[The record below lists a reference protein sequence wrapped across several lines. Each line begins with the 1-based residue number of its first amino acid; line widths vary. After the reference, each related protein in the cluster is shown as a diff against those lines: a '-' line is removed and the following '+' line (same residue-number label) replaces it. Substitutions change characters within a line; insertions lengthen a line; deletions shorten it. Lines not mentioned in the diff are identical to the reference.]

1 MVYFLGGLL
10 LFIHV
15 RASRPRVPS
24 QQYHLV
30 HNLPF
35 VLYNIWESYFFVAK
49 QPHFFGASKGNHK
62 FFPKCSAG
70 LVKLCK
76 KMLIWNA
83 KEHEYLYTNLLSV
96 VDSRGPGQG

>member
-15 RASRPRVPS
+15 RASRPRISS
-24 QQYHLV
+24 QQYHLGN
-30 HNLPF
+30 NLPF
-35 VLYNIWESYFFVAK
+35 VHYNIWDKCLFVAK
-49 QPHFFGASKGNHK
+49 QPNLFGAPKGNHK
-62 FFPKCSAG
+62 FYQNAVLV

-76 KMLIWNA
+76 KMLLWNA
-83 KEHEYLYTNLLSV
+83 KEQVNMYTKLLSV